1 MGGYHF
7 FRVFPG
13 NTHIIAK
20 NMYPQIYELFVM
32 YDDEMMGFRNIG
44 LSVFRKCNMAC
55 ISKQSCYKVV
65 PPPNLKKKRCGAD
78 GNVRFSRY
86 TPAKTV
92 NSCLLFLVFF
102 F

>member
-44 LSVFRKCNMAC
+44 LSVFGKCNMAC

-65 PPPNLKKKRCGAD
+65 
-78 GNVRFSRY
+78 
-86 TPAKTV
+86 TPV
-92 NSCLLFLVFF
+92 FCFWHFF